1 MIFLVFFWSH
11 KSNLLKMMCFFF
23 WFRLMIASNSLFLLE
38 NGIRASR
45 IYRKTSTFLQ
55 FYSMFLRA
63 LRICPGNQLM
73 VSATLVIDFIRIPLF
88 LSILIVL
95 KIVYFHSPNLIFLNQ
110 SIIDFLK
117 LLFRSQYLS
126 TRSHSSVDKKEVSW
140 ICRSMKEALNK

>member
-1 MIFLVFFWSH
+1 
-11 KSNLLKMMCFFF
+11 
-23 WFRLMIASNSLFLLE
+23 MIASNSLFRLE

-63 LRICPGNQLM
+63 LRICPGNQLI
-73 VSATLVIDFIRIPLF
+73 VSATFVIDFIRIPLF

-95 KIVYFHSPNLIFLNQ
+95 KIVYFHSPNLIFFNR

-117 LLFRSQYLS
+117 IFIRLQYY
-126 TRSHSSVDKKEVSW
+126 RQGPSHQNTKKKSNR
-140 ICRSMKEALNK
+140 ICCSMKDVLGK

>member
-23 WFRLMIASNSLFLLE
+23 WFRLMIASNSLFRLE

-73 VSATLVIDFIRIPLF
+73 VSATLVIDFIRNSFVFINF
-88 LSILIVL
+88 NSAQ
-95 KIVYFHSPNLIFLNQ
+95 NCIFSFFKFNISQ
-110 SIIDFLK
+110 SINYRFAQT
-117 LLFRSQYLS
+117 FYLGHN
-126 TRSHSSVDKKEVSW
+126 T
-140 ICRSMKEALNK
+140 C